1 MTRVDFYVLPEAED
15 VGPVL
20 LVCRLCEKAA
30 GAGQK
35 VFVHGSDPALL
46 DDIDSALWSFRDS
59 GFLAHERLDAEGAC
73 SPLASVAIGDR
84 EPPDSHRD
92 VLINIADEVPR
103 FFSSFERVLEPVF
116 GDGEQR
122 AVARTRF
129 GFYRERGYALQTH
142 KL

>member
-1 MTRVDFYVLPEAED
+1 M
-15 VGPVL
+15 
-20 LVCRLCEKAA
+20 
-30 GAGQK
+30 
-35 VFVHGSDPALL
+35 
-46 DDIDSALWSFRDS
+46 
-59 GFLAHERLDAEGAC
+59 
-73 SPLASVAIGDR
+73 AIGDR

-116 GDGEQR
+116 GDSEQR
-122 AVARTRF
+122 AVARARF